1 MIYVGFRRSRH
12 LNGLAARDMVASSI
26 MLAIVLA
33 LSASLCFAV
42 SMTLI
47 NRGVLAIDYFRGL
60 LTNLGVNA
68 LFLWLYVGLFV
79 DGIGLWIPAHLI
91 FVLVGIFVPGVARF
105 FIFKGMERLG
115 ASITSCLT
123 NSTPLFATLFAVSFL
138 HERPTLT
145 NLVGTFLIVLGIA
158 SLSWKGAT
166 KTWQTRDLWF
176 PLTAAFLFAARDNM
190 VRLGLL
196 QIDSPIVGAA
206 IAATTS
212 FATMS
217 IIYFA
222 FEEKKPLGHSR
233 RRGVALF
240 ATAGFMNFL
249 SYVFAYTALSMERVS
264 LMSPLIN
271 GSSLFILPLSALF
284 LKDVEK
290 ITARIIGAT
299 LLVIF
304 GVFLISWEK
313 L

>member
-1 MIYVGFRRSRH
+1 MIAI
-12 LNGLAARDMVASSI
+12 LLGLFGSFW
-26 MLAIVLA
+26 
-33 LSASLCFAV
+33 FAV
-42 SMTLI
+42 AMVLI

-68 LFLWLYVGLFV
+68 LFLWLFVLLFS
-79 DGIGLWIPAHLI
+79 DRIELWTPANLI

-105 FIFKGMERLG
+105 FMFKGMERLG

-145 NLVGTFLIVLGIA
+145 NILGTLSIVSGVVALT
-158 SLSWKGAT
+158 WKGET
-166 KTWQTRDLWF
+166 KTWRTRDLLF

-190 VRLGLL
+190 VRFGLL
-196 QIDSPIVGAA
+196 KIHSPLTGAT

-212 FATMS
+212 FVTMS
-217 IIYFA
+217 LLYLL
-222 FEEKKPLGHSR
+222 FEEKRPLKDSAPMGFK
-233 RRGVALF
+233 LF
-240 ATAGFMNFL
+240 AAAGFTNFL
-249 SYVFAYTALSMERVS
+249 SYAFAYTALSMESVS
-264 LMSPLIN
+264 LVSPLIN
-271 GSSLFILPLSALF
+271 GSSLFILPLSALL

-290 ITARIIGAT
+290 ITQRKIAAT
-299 LLVIF
+299 LLVIL